1 MRTGILPG
9 PLSNP
14 LSVLVIGLG
23 AVLAR
28 VWRACRLQTG
38 SCFDES
44 MAGVPTTDWKLFWQ
58 EYGRR
63 ADHRLAAEL
72 AQSRKR
78 NSARPS

>member
-38 SCFDES
+38 SCFGKS
-44 MAGVPTTDWKLFWQ
+44 MAGVPTTDSRPNWLNHAR
-58 EYGRR
+58 GT
-63 ADHRLAAEL
+63 ALGHRETGCRTDGD
-72 AQSRKR
+72 S
-78 NSARPS
+78 